1 VADKGSS
8 QNRHS
13 SKRGVPSV
21 AAASIQSVCAYLE
34 SQNYSLDEWRER
46 HSLSRDDIMAPDGR
60 FQLTVLHDVLDH
72 AVAVTKNPSVGLLIG
87 AVISTSSMGVIGHI
101 LFNNRTLGEALTQY
115 VRLAALVN
123 EGLAVELEV
132 DDGEAIVSFDYIQP
146 ELYHAVNIDR
156 MLVQTVARAKKY
168 VSEQVYMTRV
178 GFHHPEPE
186 SRAAYVDYFDCPL
199 NFSEPRS
206 YIAFEEK
213 FLDFELPQ
221 RNPYLHQA
229 LSRQVESLLSR
240 LRQRRSLSARV
251 RHLVNGRLSQGEFDA
266 EAIASE
272 LCVSRHTLYRRLKA
286 EGNSFHDII
295 ESARRD
301 KAVAYLRK
309 NKYALSEIAFL
320 LGFSELSAFSRAFKR
335 WTGQSPASYRR
346 SNGSG
351 AGRA

>member
-1 VADKGSS
+1 
-8 QNRHS
+8 
-13 SKRGVPSV
+13 
-21 AAASIQSVCAYLE
+21 
-34 SQNYSLDEWRER
+34 
-46 HSLSRDDIMAPDGR
+46 MAPDGR
-60 FQLTVLHDVLDH
+60 FQLTVLHDVLDY
-72 AVAVTKNPSVGLLIG
+72 AVSVTKNPCVGLLIG
-87 AVISTSSMGVIGHI
+87 AEISTSSMGVIGHI

-123 EGLAVELEV
+123 EGLAIELEV
-132 DDGEAIVSFDYIQP
+132 DDGEAIVSFEYIQP
-146 ELYHAVNIDR
+146 ALYHAVNIDR

-168 VSEQVYMTRV
+168 VSEQVFMTRV
-178 GFHHPEPE
+178 GFHHEEPA
-186 SRAAYVDYFDCPL
+186 SRLPYDEYFDCPL

-206 YIAFEEK
+206 YIAFDHK

-229 LSRQVESLLSR
+229 LSRQVESLLGR
-240 LRQRRSLSARV
+240 LRQHRSLSARV
-251 RHLVNGRLSQGEFDA
+251 RHLISGRLSQGDFDA

-272 LCVSRHTLYRRLKA
+272 LCISRHTLYRRLKA

-351 AGRA
+351 PAKH